1 MTLGGRRATTSRR
14 WPSLLLAAGLYLLAA
29 MAGDDMGLSQP
40 ALALGRR
47 QQRRRQRQQQQAPPP
62 AKIKDDFDPYETL
75 GVDDEATD
83 REIKRAYRKLSMKW
97 HPDKNKGNADA
108 VAKFQTITKAYEI
121 LSDGDKKALFDAG
134 GMELVEEGSREQPQ
148 DPFAAF
154 FGGGRQRQQGGKRRS
169 SKKGKDFQMSMD
181 VSLEDMYNGGGRAA
195 QITRRVICRGCG
207 ENGKKRHLERCKACT
222 TKCPNEVRMV
232 QRQMAPGFV
241 VQQQEEVPSKEKCKN
256 EPKTLTA
263 TIERGVPDG
272 ERITFERASEQRPGF
287 IPGDVI
293 MVLKQRKHR
302 LFERRGNDLFHKI
315 TISLKQALTGF
326 KRTLKHL
333 DGHEVEIDTFG
344 TVVHYGEVRKFQG
357 EGMPVHNFPSQFGDL
372 HVEFR
377 VDFPRSFNQQQID
390 DLNRVLP

>member
-195 QITRRVICRGCG
+195 RDV
-207 ENGKKRHLERCKACT
+207 KAEFSCT
-222 TKCPNEVRMV
+222 
-232 QRQMAPGFV
+232 
-241 VQQQEEVPSKEKCKN
+241 
-256 EPKTLTA
+256 
-263 TIERGVPDG
+263 
-272 ERITFERASEQRPGF
+272 
-287 IPGDVI
+287 
-293 MVLKQRKHR
+293 
-302 LFERRGNDLFHKI
+302 
-315 TISLKQALTGF
+315 
-326 KRTLKHL
+326 
-333 DGHEVEIDTFG
+333 
-344 TVVHYGEVRKFQG
+344 
-357 EGMPVHNFPSQFGDL
+357 
-372 HVEFR
+372 
-377 VDFPRSFNQQQID
+377 
-390 DLNRVLP
+390 

>member
-1 MTLGGRRATTSRR
+1 MAVPARR
-14 WPSLLLAAGLYLLAA
+14 SLALLACGLYLLAA
-29 MAGDDMGLSQP
+29 MAGDDLGLPQ
-40 ALALGRR
+40 ATLASARRRR
-47 QQRRRQRQQQQAPPP
+47 QQRRQAPPP
-62 AKIKDDFDPYETL
+62 AKVKDDFDPYETL

-83 REIKRAYRKLSMKW
+83 RQIKRAYRKLSMKY
-97 HPDKNKGNADA
+97 HPDKNKGNAEA
-108 VAKFQTITKAYEI
+108 VEKFQTITKAYEI
-121 LSDGDKKALFDAG
+121 LSDGDKKALYDAG

-154 FGGGRQRQQGGKRRS
+154 FGGGRRQQGGKRRS
-169 SKKGKDFQMSMD
+169 SKKGKDFQMTMD
-181 VSLEDMYNGGGRAA
+181 VSLEDMYNGGERSA

-207 ENGKKRHLERCKACT
+207 ANGKKRHLDRCKACT

-241 VQQQEEVPSKEKCKN
+241 VQQQEEVPSTEKCKN

-263 TIERGVPDG
+263 TIERGVKDG

-302 LFERRGNDLFHKI
+302 LFERRGDDLYHKI

-333 DGHEVEIDTFG
+333 DGHKVEIDTFG
-344 TVVHYGEVRKFQG
+344 TVVHYGEVRKFPG

-377 VDFPRSFNQQQID
+377 VDFPRQLNEKQIEE
-390 DLNRVLP
+390 LQRVLP